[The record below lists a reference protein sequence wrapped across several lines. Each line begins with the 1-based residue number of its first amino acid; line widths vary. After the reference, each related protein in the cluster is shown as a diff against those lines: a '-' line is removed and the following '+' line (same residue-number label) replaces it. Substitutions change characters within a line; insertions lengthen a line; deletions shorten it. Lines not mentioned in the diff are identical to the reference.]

1 MNQPTPQPEVMVRIP
16 EVRLQLQDI
25 AYMRSLGDGKIH
37 CTIHENS
44 RQRLQLLG
52 LIAQQDVTPSTEIL
66 AKARAEMREARERL
80 KALVKAED
88 WDGLSNHAYVLRRAR
103 DRSLPTKQWA
113 LTDAGRKL
121 LSSGEIRVKMMK
133 TGCGK

>member
-1 MNQPTPQPEVMVRIP
+1 MKTPMPAPEVTVRIP

-25 AYMRSLGDGKIH
+25 AYMRSLGSEGVH

-44 RQRLQLLG
+44 RHRLSLLG
-52 LIAQQDVTPSTEIL
+52 LIHQIDTPAPKERVTEV
-66 AKARAEMREARERL
+66 AAEMKTFATEARLAFKAKKWQALER
-80 KALVKAED
+80 A
-88 WDGLSNHAYVLRRAR
+88 AYNLGRSGRR
-103 DRSLPTKQWA
+103 LEPTKQWT

-121 LSSGEIRVKMMK
+121 LSSGEIKVKMMK